1 MKMIVAFASVALLA
15 APAFAQSGTMS
26 GSGAE
31 MATQAD
37 NSETSEAEGGQA
49 ANGERLICR
58 RVQNDSSTRR
68 TNTPLWCQRKPPCRS
83 AAARSSKVKTP
94 SPASTARM

>member
-15 APAFAQSGTMS
+15 APAFAQSGTVS
-26 GSGAE
+26 GSAAE
-31 MATQAD
+31 LSAQNDAT
-37 NSETSEAEGGQA
+37 ETSETDATQG

-68 TNTPLWCQRKPPCRS
+68 TNSRRICRTAQQWREAQR
-83 AAARSSKVKTP
+83 AR
-94 SPASTARM
+94 

>member
-68 TNTPLWCQRKPPCRS
+68 TNSRRICRTAQQWREAQRIR
-83 AAARSSKVKTP
+83 
-94 SPASTARM
+94 

>member
-15 APAFAQSGTMS
+15 APAFAQSGTVS

-31 MATQAD
+31 LSTQ
-37 NSETSEAEGGQA
+37 SETTDATEGDSTQA

-68 TNTPLWCQRKPPCRS
+68 TNSRRICRTAQQWREAQRIR
-83 AAARSSKVKTP
+83 
-94 SPASTARM
+94 